1 MRFSYYSILIILF
14 ATLLS
19 TGCGRSDPASAD
31 VDTDLMNEL
40 LGPEAELTGQT
51 LRSESETDRDGFHES
66 QTDPV
71 RNRVITV
78 GKSSDIGSGRKPT
91 PPSPAGE
98 KLELSLKLG
107 DRFPLVKTVEQTL
120 IQRSDVVPA
129 MARTKLELTLIITV
143 EEVRRDALRLGVRYS
158 RVAYQHDVNGQQLSY
173 DSASHR
179 GAVPWDVIP
188 YAGMVE
194 NGFSFWL
201 GRNNSIRELVGYKDF
216 LERCVA
222 NVPLERRE
230 TLLSEISHRFG
241 DDGVANF
248 VDDTIGLL
256 PYDSTVDED
265 SATRVMPG
273 DLWTRERRLMQPI
286 PIHLTSTYRLLTLNE
301 SSAEIEITGRVA
313 TGEAGGR
320 SNAGRLRIIG
330 GQSLGHCVV
339 DRATGLPLEMNLSRF
354 IKMQLT
360 TADNQSVIQEKQIQT
375 TIRSYPETRGTT
387 VNAEHRNTGIQPV
400 GAVRTQG
407 NLPQQNPAHAG
418 SGRPVHAVYPN

>member
-1 MRFSYYSILIILF
+1 MRFSCCSILIILF
-14 ATLLS
+14 ATSLS
-19 TGCGRSDPASAD
+19 IGCGSSDSASAD
-31 VDTDLMNEL
+31 IDTDLMNEL
-40 LGPEAELTGQT
+40 LGPEDELTEHALHSHDDRIDMQ
-51 LRSESETDRDGFHES
+51 ESGPE
-66 QTDPV
+66 PV
-71 RNRVITV
+71 QNRVRTV

-91 PPSPAGE
+91 TPPAGE

-120 IQRSDVVPA
+120 IQRSDVAPA

-201 GRNNSIRELVGYKDF
+201 SRNNSIQELVGYKDF

-230 TLLSEISHRFG
+230 TLLSEISNRFG

-273 DLWTRERRLMQPI
+273 DLWTRERRLMQPV

-360 TADNQSVIQEKQIQT
+360 TADNQQVIQEKQIQT

-387 VNAEHRNTGIQPV
+387 VNAERRNTGIQPV
-400 GAVRTQG
+400 GAVRTPGDSAQRI
-407 NLPQQNPAHAG
+407 PAQAG
-418 SGRPVHAVYPN
+418 SGRPVHAVYPD